1 MTSLIS
7 VWGWGR
13 RMDFVFTFNWPDV
26 FYYLYV
32 EFRHVI
38 IWNAYTVLRFTRFNL
53 RKNRMADCQRKMQ
66 IHMLKKVVFLNKIN
80 KPQLWSALHYICSVN
95 SRYVLIFF
103 SSLWRKLFII
113 SEALFSLQ
121 GEVWSL
127 LYFFQVV
134 LVTGDMEISGDFF
147 PTLLYKTSKFS
158 KVYGL

>member
-1 MTSLIS
+1 
-7 VWGWGR
+7 
-13 RMDFVFTFNWPDV
+13 
-26 FYYLYV
+26 
-32 EFRHVI
+32 
-38 IWNAYTVLRFTRFNL
+38 
-53 RKNRMADCQRKMQ
+53 MADCQRKMQ
-66 IHMLKKVVFLNKIN
+66 INMLKKVVFLNKIN